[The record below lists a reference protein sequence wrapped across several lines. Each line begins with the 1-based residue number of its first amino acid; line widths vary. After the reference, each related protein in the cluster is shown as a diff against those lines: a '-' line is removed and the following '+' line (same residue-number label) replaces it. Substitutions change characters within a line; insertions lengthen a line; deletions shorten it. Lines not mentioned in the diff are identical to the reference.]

1 MSRIRGKDTRPELVM
16 RRGLHALGY
25 RFRLHEKT
33 LPGRPD
39 LVFPKY
45 SAAVFVNGCFW
56 HGHDCHLFRMP
67 STRPGFWE
75 EKIGRNRARDAE
87 ARQALLEG
95 GWRVLDVWECA
106 LKGKTRLEP
115 GEPVELAARWLES
128 GEARGEVRG

>member
-39 LVFPKY
+39 LVFRKY

-67 STRPGFWE
+67 STRVEFWE
-75 EKIGRNRARDAE
+75 EKIGRNRERDVKARL
-87 ARQALLEG
+87 ALLEG

-128 GEARGEVRG
+128 GKARGEVRG